1 MNNRFRGSHVTP
13 KKVRAAMDELSSL
26 AAEQAT
32 FTPDKDIRF
41 ALDLSYTF
49 PSMRGDVDGPVK
61 RTIDAVFRG
70 FRRRI
75 DSSFVNDG
83 RVTHVRAK
91 KFVGTPATVVEV
103 WSFLHGEDIS
113 EHLRRLEMGEKTGN

>member
-1 MNNRFRGSHVTP
+1 
-13 KKVRAAMDELSSL
+13 MDELSSL

>member
-1 MNNRFRGSHVTP
+1 
-13 KKVRAAMDELSSL
+13 MDELSSL

-83 RVTHVRAK
+83 RVIWLRATK
-91 KFVGTPATVVEV
+91 LVGSPATDIEV
-103 WSFLHGEDIS
+103 WSFLPGEDVG
-113 EHLRRLEMGEKTGN
+113 EYLRRRQMGEKTGN